1 MKEYDSRM
9 VVSWR
14 SIIWVLLEVLSSMN
28 LAIIL
33 LVIIAIASVIGTV
46 LQQNQPY
53 PNYVRKLGPFWF
65 EVFRC
70 LGLYDVYSSI
80 WFICI
85 LAFLVISISVC
96 LYRQVPVLLL
106 DMVKFHTKIQIESLL
121 NLQQSTEWLS
131 IDRNTKQILAKVTG
145 TLISHNYSWR
155 SQDYGTHQVVA
166 AVKGRYNRLGYLLTH
181 IAVVLIIIGGLLDSD
196 FWLKLKEWQG
206 QIAVERR
213 YLPFLSPIPQISK
226 LQPGAIPTFRGNVML
241 PEGNTT
247 NFVFLSLHNGF
258 LVQELPFSIE
268 LKDFKVE
275 YYETGQ
281 PKAFISQIRILD
293 QEHLGIQPLDAI
305 IQVNRPLVYRGYS
318 IYQSNFGD
326 GGSKLKLRA
335 WPFYSDRNKWL
346 HPLDLQGSVGNEIKL
361 SGESGDLTIEL
372 EDLRLFNLLPE
383 LDSERKFHNFGP
395 SLSFKLRNEVGK
407 AWEYLNYMV
416 PVQLEGRSFYVSGV
430 RTSMEEPFRYIY
442 IPSANN
448 SPERFLK
455 FNACLHNL
463 DWVRTVLKQ
472 NKTAIENSSGLQR
485 DFEFIRLNLI
495 KLFMEGGFPAVS
507 ARAKAVVPAD
517 QLYKVTSLYFNLL
530 EDTLAKIFIEILRE
544 EGMKVDE
551 GVGENE
557 EVFLKDAIFA
567 LTTVPNYGAPFYLQ
581 LQSFQQIESSGL
593 QVTYSTGTS
602 FIHIGFFLLVTGI
615 FIMFYTSYRRIW
627 IWLAVENFA
636 VRLVLAG
643 RTGDRCQSDFINEFL
658 LFREILNDLLG
669 TVPKKES

>member
-1 MKEYDSRM
+1 
-9 VVSWR
+9 
-14 SIIWVLLEVLSSMN
+14 MN
-28 LAIIL
+28 LAITL
-33 LVIIAIASVIGTV
+33 LVVIAIASVIGTV

-53 PNYVRKLGPFWF
+53 PNYALKLGPFWF

-70 LGLYDVYSSI
+70 LGLYDVYSNI
-80 WFICI
+80 WFICV

-96 LYRQVPVLLL
+96 LCRQVPILLL
-106 DMVKFHTKIQIESLL
+106 EMVKFHTKVQIKSLL
-121 NLQQSTEWLS
+121 GLQQSTEWLL
-131 IDRNTKQILAKVTG
+131 IDRNAKQILAKVTG
-145 TLISHNYSWR
+145 TLISRDYSWR
-155 SQDYGTHQVVA
+155 LRDYGTHQVVA
-166 AVKGRYNRLGYLLTH
+166 AVKGRYNRLGYILTH
-181 IAVVLIIIGGLLDSD
+181 MAVVLISIGGLLDSD

-213 YLPFLSPIPQISK
+213 YLPFLKPLPQISK
-226 LQPGAIPTFRGNVML
+226 LQPGALPTFRGNVML
-241 PEGNTT
+241 PEGSTT
-247 NFVFLSLHNGF
+247 NFVFLSLYNGF

-268 LKDFKVE
+268 LKDFKVQ

-293 QEHLGIQPLDAI
+293 QEHLGVQPLDATI
-305 IQVNRPLVYRGYS
+305 RVNHPLVYRGYS

-326 GGSKLKLRA
+326 GGSKLQLRV
-335 WPFYSDRNKWL
+335 WPFYSNSTKWS

-361 SGESGDLTIEL
+361 AGENGDLTIEL
-372 EDLRLFNLLPE
+372 EDLRLITLLPE
-383 LDSERKFHNFGP
+383 IEASGRKFHNFGP
-395 SLSFKLRNEVGK
+395 SLSFKLRNAVGK

-416 PVQLEGRSFYVSGV
+416 PVQLEGRLFYVSGV
-430 RTSMEEPFRYIY
+430 RTSMEEPFSYIY

-455 FNACLHNL
+455 LNACLHNI
-463 DWVRTVLKQ
+463 DWVRDVLAQ
-472 NKTAIENSSGLQR
+472 NKTSMENGSSVRR

-530 EDTLAKIFIEILRE
+530 KDTLAKIFIEILRE
-544 EGMKVDE
+544 EGMKVDK
-551 GVGENE
+551 GVGERE
-557 EVFLKDAIFA
+557 EIFFEDAISA
-567 LTTVPNYGAPFYLQ
+567 LTTMPNYGAPFYLQ
-581 LQSFQQIESSGL
+581 LQSFQQIEASGL

-602 FIHIGFFLLVTGI
+602 FIQIGFFLLVTGI

-627 IWLAVENFA
+627 VWLAVENCA

-643 RTGDRCQSDFINEFL
+643 RTGDRCQSSFINEFL

-669 TVPKKES
+669 TVSEKEE